1 MVQLKVPMTIEDDMI
16 ARIAKTMSEEIDWK
30 IIADMLVESGWVMVN
45 LDRFINNNQAVD
57 IETWI
62 GDNCKGKFKK
72 RTTTFVFEKKD
83 DAAWFKL
90 RWL

>member
-1 MVQLKVPMTIEDDMI
+1 MIQLKVPMTIEDDMI
-16 ARIAKTMSEEIDWK
+16 ARIAKTMSEEIDWE
-30 IIADMLVESGWVMVN
+30 ILADMFVQSGWIMVN
-45 LDRFINNNQAVD
+45 LERFANNHQSVD
-57 IETWI
+57 IESWL
-62 GDNCKGKFKK
+62 DENCKGKFKK

>member
-1 MVQLKVPMTIEDDMI
+1 MAD
-16 ARIAKTMSEEIDWK
+16 EIDWE
-30 IIADMLVESGWVMVN
+30 ILANLLVQSGWFMVD

-62 GDNCKGKFKK
+62 DDNCKGKYKK
-72 RTTTFVFEKKD
+72 RSRTFVFEKKE